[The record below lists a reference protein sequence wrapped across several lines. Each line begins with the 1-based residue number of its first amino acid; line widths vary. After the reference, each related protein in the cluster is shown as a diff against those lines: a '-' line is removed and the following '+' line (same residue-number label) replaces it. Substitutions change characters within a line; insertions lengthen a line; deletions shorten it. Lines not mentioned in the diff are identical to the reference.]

1 MDFAY
6 NFSAVRGRQANKEY
20 YIAMV
25 PLKLIS
31 RLFTSEDQVVP
42 PEFRAQR
49 KINENRIPEIKTYIL
64 DNRDSYVFSALSA
77 SIDGDFSFVPYEHSN
92 IGTLKISMDAC
103 FLINDGQHRKAAI
116 EAAMKEDETLGDETI
131 SVVFFK
137 DEGLARSQQMFTD
150 LNKHA
155 VKTSN
160 SLATL
165 YDSRDSVAVAT
176 RAVIEAVPFFKRY
189 TDKERD
195 ILGKNS
201 SNLFTLNNIYR
212 ANLKILHADTC
223 QEADTDFLIRFW
235 TCVSDN
241 ITEWQ
246 ELLRREITKRDLREN
261 YIITLAVTLNA
272 IGRMG
277 RFFYDNQDTDFQTY
291 LPKLQGIDWLRS
303 NAKDWQNRTIRP
315 NGKVMNSEE
324 AVALTCARIKALI
337 GISLTKDEN
346 AKERTLKKYKPKEV

>member
-6 NFSAVRGRQANKEY
+6 NFPAVRGRQANKEY

-31 RLFTSEDQVVP
+31 RLFAAEDQVVP

-49 KINENRIPEIKTYIL
+49 KINESRIPEIRAYIL

-77 SIDGDFSFVPYEHSN
+77 SIDGDFSFVPYENSN
-92 IGTLKISMDAC
+92 IGILRISMDAC

-116 EAAMKEDETLGDETI
+116 EAAMKEDETLGSETI
-131 SVVFFK
+131 SIVFFS

-212 ANLKILHADTC
+212 ANLKILRTDDCRAV
-223 QEADTDFLIRFW
+223 DTDFLIRFW
-235 TCVSDN
+235 TCVSDH
-241 ITEWQ
+241 IIEWQ
-246 ELLRREITKRDLREN
+246 ELLRREITKRDLKEN

-277 RFFYDNQDTDFQTY
+277 RFFYDNQDKDFQAY
-291 LPKLQGIDWLRS
+291 LQKLQEIDWLRS
-303 NAKDWQNRTIRP
+303 NVNDWQNRTIRP

-324 AVALTCARIKALI
+324 AIALTCARIKILI
-337 GISLTKDEN
+337 GVPLSKDEMAREKN
-346 AKERTLKKYKPKEV
+346 FNKI